1 MKRYW
6 PLILVIL
13 FSSAGGVAL
22 LGITYSRSLMNWMIN
37 FSAFFFLFLSF
48 FKLLDLKGFSDGFKQ
63 YDLLAEKSEFYSYL
77 YPFLELAIALGFF
90 ARVFIVGIAIFTA
103 ILMIFGVL
111 GVINA
116 VFQKKQLRCA
126 CMGTKLNLPLTT
138 VSIVENIAMGIMS
151 IFITINSF

>member
-13 FSSAGGVAL
+13 FSIAGGSAL
-22 LGITYSRSLMNWMIN
+22 LGITYTHSLMNLMIN

-48 FKLLDLKGFSDGFKQ
+48 FKLLDLKGFSEGFKK
-63 YDLLAEKSEFYSYL
+63 YDLLAEKSEFYSYF
-77 YPFLELAIALGFF
+77 YPFLELLIALGFF
-90 ARVFIVGIAIFTA
+90 ARVFIVGVAIFTA
-103 ILMIFGVL
+103 ILMLFGVL

-116 VFQKKQLRCA
+116 VFQKKELRCA

-138 VSIVENIAMGIMS
+138 VSIVENIGMSIMS